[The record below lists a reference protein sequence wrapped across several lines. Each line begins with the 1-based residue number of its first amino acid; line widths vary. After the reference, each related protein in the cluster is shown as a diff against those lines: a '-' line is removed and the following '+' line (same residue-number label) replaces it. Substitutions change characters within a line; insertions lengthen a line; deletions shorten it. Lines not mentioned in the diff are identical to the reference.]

1 MARGSGARAVIRG
14 GIYEA
19 NFGQAKRGFEQRGER
34 FAVVMSR
41 HPANWSVVLV
51 VPTSTGAQAAIFRPE
66 VEVVGRQTRLLVD
79 QMRAI
84 DTRYLGRNVGFL
96 DRIGMAELEHTIA
109 EYLGL
114 MTT

>member
-1 MARGSGARAVIRG
+1 VIRG

-19 NFGQAKRGFEQRGER
+19 DFGQAKRGFEQRGQR
-34 FAVVMSR
+34 FAVVISR
-41 HPANWSVVLV
+41 HPAPWSVVLV

-66 VEVVGRQTRLLVD
+66 TELLGRQTRLLVD

-96 DRIGMAELEHTIA
+96 DRVDMAELEHTMG

-114 MTT
+114 ITV